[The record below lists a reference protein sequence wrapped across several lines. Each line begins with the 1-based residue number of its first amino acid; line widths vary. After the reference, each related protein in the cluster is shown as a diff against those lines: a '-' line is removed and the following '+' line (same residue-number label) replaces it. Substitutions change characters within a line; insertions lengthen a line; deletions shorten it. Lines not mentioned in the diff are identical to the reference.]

1 MFEISFALSLTD
13 SGYPRRNASSR
24 RSAFARFTRYSAS
37 DIAPAIATA
46 VAPSREK
53 IFWTTL
59 DPTKNPFDA
68 RLSAARTTPSLLRI
82 PTVVVMSNLGKPM
95 SVVEYVD
102 SNRETLVTRDDVL
115 STHSS
120 GRPHA
125 EEDRIERSIGPD
137 DPIEGAHGA
146 RRSPEGPGGRLHDA
160 VGVRG
165 GPPDAGHL
173 RGRAPER
180 VGRDAGAGRDVQIPV
195 RPEGDPFAQIPIP
208 TAPYPRVLCASVRE
222 HLQEEDV
229 LVRAFRERVGPPD
242 DVRRAVRCDRRVD
255 CFLMGVPA
263 PVTGPA
269 EASVR
274 GIPDDQDF
282 FVERRYPAA
291 DRHDAAVRRRAD
303 APEHRRV
310 APHEA
315 RRDERPVPDEV
326 PVRGEL
332 REERPRARVEA
343 VVAGQVDGPI
353 RGDRDVLRD
362 GPAGRLPRALP
373 DGLAVRRELQE
384 EGGRSEEGAEAL
396 RHAGDVDAPV
406 GCNRDRVPALLALPA
421 PRALP
426 HEVAVRVELHEERA
440 EAAEGARDVRGPV
453 RRDRDG
459 LRGLVPDRAP
469 LLLPEEIALRA
480 PAEEGHV
487 ALGIRR
493 LPPDQECD
501 GVHAAVRSDRE
512 AGRARVRRAPSPLED
527 ERPPGRSSSD
537 RPGGEESYDNRSH
550 RDEDWFHDEPTPTGP
565 TRPAS

>member
-59 DPTKNPFDA
+59 DPMKNPFDA

-180 VGRDAGAGRDVQIPV
+180 VGRDAGAGPDVQVPV
-195 RPEGDPFAQIPIP
+195 RPEGDPFAQVPVP
-208 TAPYPRVLCASVRE
+208 AAPYPRVPRASVRE

-229 LVRAFRERVGPPD
+229 LVGAVRERVGPPD
-242 DVRRAVRCDRRVD
+242 DVRGAVRCDRRVD
-255 CFLMGVPA
+255 SFLMGVPA
-263 PVTGPA
+263 PIPGPA
-269 EASVR
+269 ESSVR
-274 GIPDDQDF
+274 RIPHDEDL
-282 FVERRYPAA
+282 FVERRHPAA
-291 DRHDAAVRRRAD
+291 DRHDAAVRRRGD
-303 APEHRRV
+303 ASEDRRV

-315 RRDERPVPDEV
+315 RRDEGSVPGEI

-343 VVAGQVDGPI
+343 MVPGQVYGPV
-353 RGDRDVLRD
+353 RRDRDVLRD

-373 DGLAVRRELQE
+373 DDRAVRRELQQ
-384 EGGRSEEGAEAL
+384 EGGRSEEGSEAL

-426 HEVAVRVELHEERA
+426 NEVAVRVELHEERA
-440 EAAEGARDVRGPV
+440 EAAHGARDVRRPV
-453 RRDRDG
+453 RVDRDG
-459 LRGLVPDRAP
+459 SRGLVPDRAP
-469 LLLPEEIALRA
+469 LYLPEEFARRA

-493 LPPDQECD
+493 LPPDQQCD
-501 GVHAAVRSDRE
+501 GVHAAVRSDRK
-512 AGRARVRRAPSPLED
+512 AVRARVRRAPGPLED
-527 ERPPGRSSSD
+527 ERHAARSGGNRRGREKS
-537 RPGGEESYDNRSH
+537 
-550 RDEDWFHDEPTPTGP
+550 
-565 TRPAS
+565 

>member
-13 SGYPRRNASSR
+13 SGYPRRNARSR
-24 RSAFARFTRYSAS
+24 RSAFARLTRYSAS

-82 PTVVVMSNLGKPM
+82 PTVVVMSNLDHPM
-95 SVVEYVD
+95 SPVEYVD
-102 SNRETLVTRDDVL
+102 SNPETLVTRDDL
-115 STHSS
+115 PSACAS

-242 DVRRAVRCDRRVD
+242 DVRRAVR
-255 CFLMGVPA
+255 
-263 PVTGPA
+263 
-269 EASVR
+269 
-274 GIPDDQDF
+274 GIPHDEDL
-282 FVERRYPAA
+282 FVERRHPAA
-291 DRHDAAVRRRAD
+291 DRHDAAVRRHAD
-303 APEHRRV
+303 ASEDRRV

-315 RRDERPVPDEV
+315 RRDEGSIPGEV

-332 REERPRARVEA
+332 REE
-343 VVAGQVDGPI
+343 
-353 RGDRDVLRD
+353 
-362 GPAGRLPRALP
+362 
-373 DGLAVRRELQE
+373 
-384 EGGRSEEGAEAL
+384 GGRPEERPEAL
-396 RHAGDVDAPV
+396 RHAGDVHAPV
-406 GCNRDRVPALLALPA
+406 GCDCDGVPALLAIPA

-426 HEVAVRVELHEERA
+426 HEVAVRVELHDERA
-440 EAAEGARDVRGPV
+440 EAAHRALDVRPTV
-453 RRDRDG
+453 RVERDG
-459 LRGLVPDRAP
+459 SRGLVPDRAP
-469 LLLPEEIALRA
+469 LHLP
-480 PAEEGHV
+480 
-487 ALGIRR
+487 
-493 LPPDQECD
+493 
-501 GVHAAVRSDRE
+501 
-512 AGRARVRRAPSPLED
+512 
-527 ERPPGRSSSD
+527 
-537 RPGGEESYDNRSH
+537 
-550 RDEDWFHDEPTPTGP
+550 
-565 TRPAS
+565 